1 VATAELQQEAGHPHL
16 GRAEFV
22 EQHWCQEVIVGAVR
36 LVFGAELRR
45 RWRSWLILVGLIAVV
60 AGLVLGA
67 AAAGRRTA
75 TAFPRFVAS
84 HGYDVYVYNQKPV
97 PGLGRLPG
105 VSSVTTISNPASGQP
120 TCACTTHAINPSNF
134 YINELS
140 PTALRRVVKLVAG
153 QMPDGSSPYDVLAS
167 FTLQQDYGVHIGSVI
182 HAPLYASSQL
192 PALGSG
198 ANVAPS
204 GPTVALRVVGIG
216 AAEMEFPSGTTPEY
230 DLFTTPAFARA
241 INKKVP
247 HASVYLVRLRHGTS
261 SLPRF
266 AAAAGSLHLEYV
278 SNQATAATAVTA
290 SIHPQAVGWWV
301 LAVLAALAGLA
312 VIGQALGRQ
321 SVVESEAYPSLMA
334 LGLPRR
340 QLVVLGMAR
349 NLMVAFV
356 GAAGAV
362 IVAFA
367 LSPLTPVGEARL
379 AEPSTGLAFDPL
391 VLLLGALATV
401 VVVLLLGI
409 WPAVRA
415 SRVRVGG
422 ERASEGH
429 PSIIVAK
436 VAATGAPPSAVI
448 GVRHALERGRGA
460 ASVPVGTALF
470 GSALA
475 VMALCATVVFADS
488 LTHLTATPA
497 LYGSDYQLLFSTSGG
512 GPGNPTSRVSSLQH
526 DHSITAIMLA
536 ASDEVSINGHDVLAI
551 AGKSVRGPMLLSTVD
566 GRLPTGDDD
575 MTLGVTTL
583 HQVGAHV
590 GSVLK
595 VIVQLPTGGSR
606 SVPFRVVG
614 TASFPSDAG
623 GGLGTGSAFTMA
635 GYLNAVCPPGREEN
649 GCRRA
654 FAASQNFVV
663 LARATSGPKGQADI
677 ARYIAQDRAT
687 RPTIP
692 TSLVNFG
699 EAVNFPLILG
709 FVLAVFGVATLL
721 HLLVVSVARRRR
733 EMGLLKALGFVNVQV
748 GATVLWQATTVALVG
763 IVVGVPLG
771 IVVGRVVWN
780 AFATNLG
787 AVPVAAVPALTIA
800 VLAIV
805 VLVVANAL
813 AVMPA
818 VTSARKRSVGQLL
831 RTE

>member
-1 VATAELQQEAGHPHL
+1 L
-16 GRAEFV
+16 
-22 EQHWCQEVIVGAVR
+22 GAVR

-45 RWRSWLILVGLIAVV
+45 RWRSWLILVVLIAVV
-60 AGLVLGA
+60 AGLVLAA

-84 HGYDVYVYNQKPV
+84 HGYDVYIYNQNPV
-97 PGLGRLPG
+97 PELSRLPG
-105 VSSVTTISNPASGQP
+105 VSSVTTIGNPASGQP
-120 TCACTTHAINPSNF
+120 LCACTTHAINPSNF

-140 PTALRRVVKLVAG
+140 PNALRRVVKLVAG
-153 QMPDGSSPYDVLAS
+153 QMPAESSPYDVLAS

-182 HAPLYASSQL
+182 DAPLYASSQL
-192 PALGSG
+192 PALASG
-198 ANVAPS
+198 TNVSPS
-204 GPTVALRVVGIG
+204 GPTVALHVVGIG
-216 AAEMEFPSGTTPEY
+216 AAEMEFPSGSTPEY

-241 INKKVP
+241 INKRVP
-247 HASVYLVRLRHGTS
+247 LASVYLVRLRHGTS

-266 AAAAGSLHLEYV
+266 AAAAGPLHLVYV
-278 SNQATAATAVTA
+278 SNQATAAAAVAA

-301 LAVLAALAGLA
+301 LAVLAALVGLA

-321 SVVESEAYPSLMA
+321 SVVESEEYPSLVA

-340 QLVVLGMAR
+340 HLVVLGTAR
-349 NLMVAFV
+349 NLVVALV

-362 IVAFA
+362 VVAFA

-422 ERASEGH
+422 DRALDAHRS
-429 PSIIVAK
+429 SIVAK
-436 VAATGAPPSAVI
+436 VATTGAPPSAVI
-448 GVRHALERGRGA
+448 GVRHALERGRGG

-470 GSALA
+470 GSAFA

-497 LYGSDYQLLFSTSGG
+497 LYGSDYQLSFSNSNGG
-512 GPGNPTSRVSSLQH
+512 LGNPTSRVSSLQH
-526 DHSITAIMLA
+526 DHSITAIMLTD
-536 ASDEVSINGHDVLAI
+536 SDEVSINGHDVLAI
-551 AGKSVRGPMLLSTVD
+551 AGKAVRGPMLLSTVD

-575 MTLGVTTL
+575 VTLGVTTL

-590 GSVLK
+590 GSV
-595 VIVQLPTGGSR
+595 VRVTVQLPTGGSR
-606 SVPFRVVG
+606 TVPFHVVG

-623 GGLGTGSAFTMA
+623 GGGLGTGSAYTLA
-635 GYLNAVCPPGREEN
+635 GYLNAVCPPGRDVSK
-649 GCRRA
+649 CRQS
-654 FAASQNFVV
+654 FAASQTFVV
-663 LARATSGPKGQADI
+663 LARAKPGQKGQADI
-677 ARYIAQDRAT
+677 ARYVARDGAT

-709 FVLAVFGVATLL
+709 CVLAMFGVATLL
-721 HLLVVSVARRRR
+721 HLLVVSVVRRRR
-733 EMGLLKALGFVNVQV
+733 EMGLLKALGFVNLQV

-763 IVVGVPLG
+763 IIVGVPLG

-787 AVPVAAVPALTIA
+787 AVPVPAVPGPTIA
-800 VLAIV
+800 ALAVGVLM
-805 VLVVANAL
+805 VANAL
-813 AVMPA
+813 AVIPA
-818 VTSARKRSVGQLL
+818 VTSARRRSVGQLL
-831 RTE
+831 RTQ

>member
-1 VATAELQQEAGHPHL
+1 M
-16 GRAEFV
+16 
-22 EQHWCQEVIVGAVR
+22 GAVMM
-36 LVFGAELRR
+36 LFGTELRR
-45 RWRSWLILVGLIAVV
+45 RWRSWLILVALIAVV
-60 AGLVLGA
+60 AGLVLAA

-84 HGYDVYVYNQKPV
+84 HGYDVYIYNQKPV
-97 PGLGRLPG
+97 RVLGKLPG
-105 VSSVTTISNPASGQP
+105 VSSVTTIGNPASGEP
-120 TCACTTHAINPSNF
+120 TCACTTRAINPSNF

-140 PTALRRVVKLVAG
+140 PNALGRVVKLVAG
-153 QMPDGSSPYDVLAS
+153 HMPAESSPYDVLAS

-182 HAPLYASSQL
+182 RAPLYASSQL
-192 PALGSG
+192 SELGSG
-198 ANVAPS
+198 ANVSPA
-204 GPTVALRVVGIG
+204 GPTVALHVVGIG

-241 INKKVP
+241 VNKRVP
-247 HASVYLVRLRHGTS
+247 HASVYLVRLRQGTT

-266 AAAAGSLHLEYV
+266 AAAAGPLHLDYV
-278 SNQATAATAVTA
+278 SNQANAAAAVEA

-321 SVVESEAYPSLMA
+321 SAVESEAYPSLVA

-340 QLVVLGMAR
+340 HLVVLGTAW
-349 NLMVAFV
+349 NLMVALV

-362 IVAFA
+362 IVAFV

-391 VLLLGALATV
+391 VLLFGALATV

-415 SRVRVGG
+415 SRVRLGG
-422 ERASEGH
+422 DRALDTH
-429 PSIIVAK
+429 PSSIVAK

-448 GVRHALERGRGA
+448 GVRHALERGRGP
-460 ASVPVGTALF
+460 ASVPVATALF

-475 VMALCATVVFADS
+475 VMALCATIVFAAS

-497 LYGSDYQLLFSTSGG
+497 LYGSDYQLSLSSSNG
-512 GPGNPTSRVSSLQH
+512 GPGNPTTWVSSLQH
-526 DHSITAIMLA
+526 DHAITAIMLA
-536 ASDEVSINGHDVLAI
+536 ATDEVTINGHDVLAL
-551 AGKSVRGPMLLSTVD
+551 AGKAVRGPILLSTVD
-566 GRLPTGDDD
+566 GRPPTGEDDV
-575 MTLGVTTL
+575 TLGVTTL
-583 HQVGAHV
+583 HQVGAQV
-590 GSVLK
+590 GSV
-595 VIVQLPTGGSR
+595 VRVTVQRPTGRSR
-606 SVPFRVVG
+606 TVPFRVVG

-623 GGLGTGSAFTMA
+623 GGGLGTGSAFTMA
-635 GYLNAVCPPGREEN
+635 GYMNAVCPPGRDLSE
-649 GCRRA
+649 CRQS
-654 FAASQNFVV
+654 FAATQDFVV
-663 LARATSGPKGQADI
+663 LARAKSGPKGQAAI
-677 ARYIAQDRAT
+677 ARYVAQDSAT
-687 RPTIP
+687 RPVIP

-709 FVLAVFGVATLL
+709 SALAVFGVATLL
-721 HLLVVSVARRRR
+721 HLLVVGVVRRRR
-733 EMGLLKALGFVNVQV
+733 EMGLLKALGFVNLQV

-763 IVVGVPLG
+763 IVVGIPLG

-787 AVPVAAVPALTIA
+787 AVPVSAVPGLPIAALA
-800 VLAIV
+800 VG
-805 VLVVANAL
+805 VLVAANAL
-813 AVMPA
+813 AVIPA
-818 VTSARKRSVGQLL
+818 MASARRRSVAQLL

>member
-1 VATAELQQEAGHPHL
+1 M
-16 GRAEFV
+16 
-22 EQHWCQEVIVGAVR
+22 GAVR

-45 RWRSWLILVGLIAVV
+45 RWRSWLILVVLISVV
-60 AGLVLGA
+60 AGLVLAA

-84 HGYDVYVYNQKPV
+84 HGYDVYIYNQKPV
-97 PGLGRLPG
+97 PGLSRLPG
-105 VSSVTTISNPASGQP
+105 VSSVTTIGNPASGQP
-120 TCACTTHAINPSNF
+120 SCACTTHAINPSNF

-140 PTALRRVVKLVAG
+140 PDALRRVVKLVAG
-153 QMPDGSSPYDVLAS
+153 QMPAESSPYDVLAS

-182 HAPLYASSQL
+182 HAPLYAASQL
-192 PALGSG
+192 PALTSG
-198 ANVAPS
+198 ANVSPS
-204 GPTVALRVVGIG
+204 GPTVALHVVGID
-216 AAEMEFPSGTTPEY
+216 AAEMEFSSGSTPEY
-230 DLFTTPAFARA
+230 DLFTTPAFSRA
-241 INKKVP
+241 VNKRIVL
-247 HASVYLVRLRHGTS
+247 ASVYLVRLRHGNT

-266 AAAAGSLHLEYV
+266 AAAAGSLHLVYV
-278 SNQATAATAVTA
+278 SSQANAAAAVAA

-301 LAVLAALAGLA
+301 LAVLAALVGLA

-321 SVVESEAYPSLMA
+321 SVVESEEYPSLVA
-334 LGLPRR
+334 LGFPRR
-340 QLVVLGMAR
+340 QLVVLGTAR
-349 NLMVAFV
+349 NLVVALV

-391 VLLLGALATV
+391 ILLLGALAMV

-422 ERASEGH
+422 DRAIEAH
-429 PSIIVAK
+429 PSSIVAK

-475 VMALCATVVFADS
+475 VMALCATVVFAAS
-488 LTHLTATPA
+488 LTHLTTTPA
-497 LYGSDYQLLFSTSGG
+497 LYGSDYQLSFSNSNGG
-512 GPGNPTSRVSSLQH
+512 LGNPTSEVSSLQH
-526 DHSITAIMLA
+526 DHSITAIMLT

-551 AGKSVRGPMLLSTVD
+551 AGKAVRGPMLMSTVD

-583 HQVGAHV
+583 HQLGAHV
-590 GSVLK
+590 GSVLG
-595 VIVQLPTGGSR
+595 VTVQLPTGGSR
-606 SVPFRVVG
+606 TVPFRVVG
-614 TASFPSDAG
+614 TASFPSDAGG

-677 ARYIAQDRAT
+677 ARYVAQGSAT

-709 FVLAVFGVATLL
+709 VVLAMFGVATLL
-721 HLLVVSVARRRR
+721 HLLVVSVVRRRR
-733 EMGLLKALGFVNVQV
+733 EMGLLKALGFVNLQV

-780 AFATNLG
+780 TFATNLG
-787 AVPVAAVPALTIA
+787 AVPVAAVPGPTIA
-800 VLAIV
+800 ALAV
-805 VLVVANAL
+805 GVLVVANVL
-813 AVMPA
+813 AVIPA
-818 VTSARKRSVGQLL
+818 VTSARRRSVGQLL
-831 RTE
+831 RTQ

>member
-1 VATAELQQEAGHPHL
+1 
-16 GRAEFV
+16 
-22 EQHWCQEVIVGAVR
+22 VGAVR

-45 RWRSWLILVGLIAVV
+45 RWRSWLILVVLIAMVG
-60 AGLVLGA
+60 GLSLAA

-84 HGYDVYVYNQKPV
+84 YGYDVYIYNQKPV
-97 PGLGRLPG
+97 PGLSRLPG
-105 VSSVTTISNPASGQP
+105 VSSVTTIANPASGQP

-140 PTALRRVVKLVAG
+140 PMALRRVVKLVAG
-153 QMPDGSSPYDVLAS
+153 QMPAESSPYDVLAS

-182 HAPLYASSQL
+182 HAPLYAFSQL
-192 PALGSG
+192 SALESG

-204 GPTVALRVVGIG
+204 GPTVALHVVGLG

-230 DLFTTPAFARA
+230 DLFTTPAFARS
-241 INKKVP
+241 INKRVP
-247 HASVYLVRLRHGTS
+247 HASVYLVRLGQGTS
-261 SLPRF
+261 SRPRF
-266 AAAAGSLHLEYV
+266 SAAAGALHLDYV
-278 SNQATAATAVTA
+278 SDQASAAAAVTA

-321 SVVESEAYPSLMA
+321 CVVESEEYPTLVA
-334 LGLPRR
+334 LGFPRR
-340 QLVVLGMAR
+340 QLMVLGTAR
-349 NLMVAFV
+349 NLMVALI

-379 AEPSTGLAFDPL
+379 AEPSTGFAFDPL
-391 VLLLGALATV
+391 ILLLGALATL

-409 WPAVRA
+409 WPTVRS
-415 SRVRVGG
+415 SRVHIGG

-429 PSIIVAK
+429 PSIIVSK

-448 GVRHALERGRGA
+448 GVRHALERGRGG
-460 ASVPVGTALF
+460 ASLPVGTALF

-497 LYGSDYQLLFSTSGG
+497 LYGSDYQMSISSSSG
-512 GPGNPTSRVSSLQH
+512 GPGNPTSWVASLQR

-536 ASDEVSINGHDVLAI
+536 ASDEVTIKGHDVLAI
-551 AGKSVRGPMLLSTVD
+551 AGKAVRGPILLSKVD

-590 GSVLK
+590 GSTLGVT
-595 VIVQLPTGGSR
+595 VQLPTGGSR
-606 SVPFRVVG
+606 TVPFRVVG

-623 GGLGTGSAFTMA
+623 GGGLGTGSAFTMA
-635 GYLNAVCPPGREEN
+635 GYLSAVCPPGREQSR
-649 GCRRA
+649 CRQA
-654 FAASQNFVV
+654 FASSQSFVV
-663 LARATSGPKGQADI
+663 LARATSGSKGQADI
-677 ARYIAQDRAT
+677 ARYVAQDRAT

-721 HLLVVSVARRRR
+721 HLLVVSVVRRRR
-733 EMGLLKALGFVNVQV
+733 EMGLLKALGFVSAQV
-748 GATVLWQATTVALVG
+748 RATVLWQATTVALVG
-763 IVVGVPLG
+763 IVIGIPLG
-771 IVVGRVVWN
+771 IVVGRAVWN

-787 AVPVAAVPALTIA
+787 AVPVAAVPALAIA
-800 VLAIV
+800 VLAIAV
-805 VLVVANAL
+805 FVVANAL
-813 AVMPA
+813 AVLPA
-818 VTSARKRSVGQLL
+818 LTSARKRSVGQLL
-831 RTE
+831 RAE

>member
-1 VATAELQQEAGHPHL
+1 M
-16 GRAEFV
+16 
-22 EQHWCQEVIVGAVR
+22 GAVK

-45 RWRSWLILVGLIAVV
+45 RWRSWLILVVLIAVV
-60 AGLVLGA
+60 GGLVLAA

-84 HGYDVYVYNQKPV
+84 HGYDVYIFNQKPV
-97 PGLGRLPG
+97 PGLSRLPG
-105 VSSVTTISNPASGQP
+105 ASSVTTIGNPASGQP
-120 TCACTTHAINPSNF
+120 TCACTTRAINPSNF

-153 QMPDGSSPYDVLAS
+153 QMPAESSPYDVLAS

-182 HAPLYASSQL
+182 HAPLYAASQL
-192 PALGSG
+192 PALESGG
-198 ANVAPS
+198 ANVTPS
-204 GPTVALRVVGIG
+204 GPTVALHVVGIG

-230 DLFTTPAFARA
+230 DLFTSPAFARDF
-241 INKKVP
+241 NKRVP
-247 HASVYLVRLRHGTS
+247 LASVYLVRLRDGST

-266 AAAAGSLHLEYV
+266 AAATGSLHLDYV
-278 SNQATAATAVTA
+278 SNQATAAAAVAA

-312 VIGQALGRQ
+312 VIGQALSRQ
-321 SVVESEAYPSLMA
+321 SIVESEEYPSLVA
-334 LGLPRR
+334 VGLLRR
-340 QLVVLGMAR
+340 QLIVLGTAR
-349 NLMVAFV
+349 NLMVALV

-391 VLLLGALATV
+391 VLLLGALGTV

-409 WPAVRA
+409 WPTVRA
-415 SRVRVGG
+415 SRARVGG
-422 ERASEGH
+422 ERASGIH
-429 PSIIVAK
+429 PSSIVAK

-470 GSALA
+470 GSVLA
-475 VMALCATVVFADS
+475 VAALCATVVFADS
-488 LTHLTATPA
+488 LTHLTTTPV
-497 LYGSDYQLLFSTSGG
+497 LYGSNYQLSFSTSNG
-512 GPGNPTSRVSSLQH
+512 GPGNPTSWVSSLER
-526 DHSITAIMLA
+526 DRSISAIMLA
-536 ASDEVSINGHDVLAI
+536 ATDEVSIKGHDVLAI
-551 AGKSVRGPMLLSTVD
+551 AGKAVRGPMLQSTVD
-566 GRLPTGDDD
+566 GRLPTGDHD

-595 VIVQLPTGGSR
+595 VTLQLPTGGSR
-606 SVPFRVVG
+606 SAQFRVVG

-635 GYLNAVCPPGREEN
+635 GYLDAVCPPGRAES
-649 GCRRA
+649 GCRQA
-654 FAASQNFVV
+654 FTANHNFVV
-663 LARATSGPKGQADI
+663 LARATSGPMGKAAI
-677 ARYIAQDRAT
+677 ARFVTQDSAS

-721 HLLVVSVARRRR
+721 HLLVVSVVRRRR

-763 IVVGVPLG
+763 IVIGIPVG
-771 IVVGRVVWN
+771 IVIGRVVWN

-787 AVPVAAVPALTIA
+787 AVPVATVPALTIA
-800 VLAIV
+800 ILAIAV
-805 VLVVANAL
+805 FVVANAL
-813 AVMPA
+813 AVLPA
-818 VTSARKRSVGQLL
+818 LTSARNRSVGQLL